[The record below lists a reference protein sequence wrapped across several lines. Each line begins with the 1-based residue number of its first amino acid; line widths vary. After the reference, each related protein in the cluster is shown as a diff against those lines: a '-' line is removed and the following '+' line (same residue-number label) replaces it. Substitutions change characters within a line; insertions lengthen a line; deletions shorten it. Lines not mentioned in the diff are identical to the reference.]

1 MRYQRVFGF
10 VAIGGALAA
19 AIVAINQYRWRMQVD
34 ELHAQLDRAAGSGGE
49 IIPRADW
56 RTAAAAAPAPVT
68 RYLLKSIR
76 GDAADAG
83 RVDLIT
89 AGEFRGSLDAAWL
102 PFRAAQRFTTSP
114 AGFVWDARIGM
125 TRFLDVYVRD
135 AYVEGRGEMVA
146 KVGGAWTVA
155 READAAALADGQ
167 LMRFLGEAMW
177 FPTALLP
184 GRNVTW
190 SAIDDHAAL
199 ATIVDRGRRVSLKF
213 TFNAAD
219 DLVDV
224 FAPNR
229 MRAVDGGYVATPWTV
244 RCTSHEWRGSVR
256 IPTRCE
262 AEWQLPEGPLAYWRG
277 KVVSIRFGAWIV
289 E

>member
-1 MRYQRVFGF
+1 
-10 VAIGGALAA
+10 L
-19 AIVAINQYRWRMQVD
+19 N
-34 ELHAQLDRAAGSGGE
+34 AQLDRGAAGTDFVML
-49 IIPRADW
+49 ADW
-56 RTAAAAAPAPVT
+56 RAAAASAPAPVA

-76 GDAADAG
+76 GQAADI
-83 RVDLIT
+83 RQVDLVT
-89 AGEFRGSLDAAWL
+89 AGEFRGSLDAPWL
-102 PFRAAQRFTTSP
+102 PFQATQRFTTSP

-190 SAIDDHAAL
+190 TAIDDHAAL
-199 ATIVDRGRRVSLKF
+199 ATIIDRGRRVSLRF

-219 DLVDV
+219 DLIEV

-229 MRAVDGGYVATPWTV
+229 MRATDGGYIATPWMV
-244 RCTSHEWRGSVR
+244 RCTRHEWRGTVR
-256 IPTRCE
+256 IPMRCE
-262 AEWQLPEGPLAYWRG
+262 AEWQLADGPLAYWRG
-277 KVVSIRFGAWIV
+277 DVVSIRFGVAIQ